1 MNLDNFNSLVELFF
15 YQAGKQNKKNIFLQ
29 WLNPK
34 NKKKFTWEETEK
46 NIKNDTNATIR
57 CIPFNQENTTK
68 IKCIFSNKP
77 AKYEVIFAK
86 AY

>member
-34 NKKKFTWEETEK
+34 NKKKFTWEETETK
-46 NIKNDTNATIR
+46 YSKTIKN
-57 CIPFNQENTTK
+57 
-68 IKCIFSNKP
+68 NK
-77 AKYEVIFAK
+77 KK
-86 AY
+86 HKRR